1 MMKKLFEI
9 LAVAVICLLLK
20 SGICYSQVDCPH
32 FKIAENVEG
41 ERYTYMKPLKCI
53 KLDLDN
59 RSQDNVM
66 SYDIDNDGFDE
77 KIGYTSKEG
86 SSVLNFKIEGLNPN
100 GGIMHKFDVD
110 YSPANINEQGN
121 GVWVFLADIYGS
133 TIPEVLVF
141 SYFLDANCSL
151 VIPVFSNDRFVDRIF
166 SLNADDV
173 THLYVKNQKLVRNY
187 NSYDDY
193 QSLTMESYNLKV
205 RNYFDA
211 SWEVFVD
218 KEKYGTIGSKC
229 SKTFGIPV
237 NNYKEV
243 VFKQISQDNNPIFIT
258 ISRYAKPIVGQEIKC
273 NIEIYYLEIIN
284 THSDPRNVYV
294 DGKYFGQ
301 IPGKSTD
308 KIEVLTDFY
317 KEVKLE
323 QAKGYMLYP
332 NVEKSS
338 FASKPKANEVRNI
351 KD

>member
-1 MMKKLFEI
+1 MMKKFFEI

-77 KIGYTSKEG
+77 KIGYTSREG

-100 GGIMHKFDVD
+100 GGIMHKFEVD
-110 YSPANINEQGN
+110 YSPAHINEQGN

-141 SYFLDANCSL
+141 SYFSDANCSL

-193 QSLTMESYNLKV
+193 QPLTMESYNLKV

-211 SWEVFVD
+211 SWEIYVD

-243 VFKQISQDNNPIFIT
+243 VFKQVSQDNPMV
-258 ISRYAKPIVGQEIKC
+258 ISFPRYAKPIVGQEVNC
-273 NIEIYYLEIIN
+273 NIETYFLEITNI
-284 THSDPRNVYV
+284 HSDPRDVYV
-294 DGKYFGQ
+294 DGFYFGQ
-301 IPGKSTD
+301 IPAKSTD
-308 KIEVLTDFY
+308 KIEVLTAYY
-317 KEVKLE
+317 KEIKLK
-323 QAKGYMLYP
+323 QSKGYVFSP
-332 NVEKSS
+332 NIET
-338 FASKPKANEVRNI
+338 FTIQNRPKPNNVINI
-351 KD
+351 KN